1 MVENLPSKAGDTV
14 SIPGPVIR
22 KIPHWDLRNNS
33 TRHTVSYRYMLAVVV
48 IVLTV
53 DIYFYSVS
61 SEGEDNSL

>member
-1 MVENLPSKAGDTV
+1 MVENLPSKPGNTV
-14 SIPGPVIR
+14 SIPGPAIR
-22 KIPHWDLRNNS
+22 KKPHWDLRNNS
-33 TRHTVSYRYMLAVVV
+33 TRHTVSYQYMLAVV

>member
-14 SIPGPVIR
+14 TIPGPAIR

-33 TRHTVSYRYMLAVVV
+33 TRHRVSCWYMLAVVV

-53 DIYFYSVS
+53 DIFFYSVS

>member
-1 MVENLPSKAGDTV
+1 MVENLPSKPGNTV
-14 SIPGPVIR
+14 SIPGPAIR
-22 KIPHWDLRNNS
+22 KTTLDLRNNS
-33 TRHTVSYRYMLAVVV
+33 TTHTVSYQYMLAVVV